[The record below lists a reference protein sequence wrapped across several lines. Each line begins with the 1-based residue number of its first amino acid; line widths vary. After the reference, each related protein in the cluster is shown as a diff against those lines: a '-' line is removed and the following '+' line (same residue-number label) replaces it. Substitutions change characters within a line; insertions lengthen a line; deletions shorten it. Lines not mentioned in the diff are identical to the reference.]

1 MIDPSI
7 IKAARAGVKR
17 VQREQ
22 SRDKELITG
31 EFDVPA
37 ELSKLKNR
45 TTESLLQEYS
55 DIMDQQAKL
64 NQ

>member
-17 VQREQ
+17 VQRDQ

-31 EFDVPA
+31 EFNVPI

-55 DIMDQQAKL
+55 DIINEQSKL

>member
-1 MIDPSI
+1 MIDGSI
-7 IKAARAGVKR
+7 IRAARAGVKR
-17 VQREQ
+17 SKKIPRE
-22 SRDKELITG
+22 DKELTEG
-31 EFDVPA
+31 DFQVPA
-37 ELSKLKNR
+37 SLSRLKNR

>member
-7 IKAARAGVKR
+7 IKAALAGVKR
-17 VQREQ
+17 VKRDQ

-31 EFDVPA
+31 EFDVPI

-55 DIMDQQAKL
+55 DIMNEQAKL

>member
-7 IKAARAGVKR
+7 VKAAMAGVKR

-22 SRDKELITG
+22 RRDKELTLG
-31 EFDVPA
+31 EFEVPPA
-37 ELSKLKNR
+37 LSKLKNR

-55 DIMDQQAKL
+55 DIMDAQAKL

>member
-17 VQREQ
+17 VKREQ
-22 SRDKELITG
+22 GRDKELISG
-31 EFDVPA
+31 EFDVPP

-55 DIMDQQAKL
+55 DIMNQQAKL